1 MTTIHQNQIKSA
13 PAVVS
18 RVFWHLECWGLKR
31 IDAWGVTFLVC
42 ALALVVHHVITVQ
55 TLLLLVAI
63 TANYW
68 LGYWLNDYF
77 DAAHDSTDEF
87 KASQNLFVQRPG
99 LRRLVWVVTVL
110 TFGLSAA
117 VFLSFSWR
125 GLTILLMNFLVMWMY
140 SAPPLRL
147 KSRPGLDVLTHA
159 LFVQTWPY
167 MVCLW
172 LTRSPVTQLD
182 GILLGL
188 FFLTS
193 LNGQLNQQIR
203 DFEVDT
209 RTDTN
214 FATRV
219 GRAKT
224 VFALKV
230 STLAVVLLSLLA
242 VGSGT
247 IPWLFVPLGL
257 LALPKAIYQ
266 MSHRR
271 SRASRR
277 FPRHLVYIITLLA
290 LLYMSVL
297 MILEGTA
304 EF

>member
-1 MTTIHQNQIKSA
+1 MTTISESKVGSA
-13 PAVVS
+13 AAIVS
-18 RVFWHLECWGLKR
+18 RAFWYLECWGLKR

-42 ALALVVHHVITVQ
+42 ALVLVIHHSLTAQ
-55 TLLLLVAI
+55 TFLLLVAI

-99 LRRLVWVVTVL
+99 ARKLVLAVTVL
-110 TFGLSAA
+110 TFGLSA
-117 VFLSFSWR
+117 VEFLSFGWR
-125 GLTILLMNFLVMWMY
+125 GLIILLMNFLVMWMY

-147 KSRPGLDVLTHA
+147 KSRPGLDLLTHA

-167 MVCLW
+167 LICLW
-172 LTRSPVTQLD
+172 LTRSSATQVD
-182 GILLGL
+182 GILLGI

-224 VFALKV
+224 VFILKV
-230 STLAVVLLSLLA
+230 STLSVVLLSLLA
-242 VGSGT
+242 VGSGM
-247 IPWLFVPLGL
+247 IPWLFVPFGL
-257 LALPKAIYQ
+257 LALPKAAYQ
-266 MSHRR
+266 LSHRGNI
-271 SRASRR
+271 SSHR
-277 FPRHLVYIITLLA
+277 FPRHLVYIAMLLA
-290 LLYMSVL
+290 LLYMGLL
-297 MILEGTA
+297 MLLERFA
-304 EF
+304 